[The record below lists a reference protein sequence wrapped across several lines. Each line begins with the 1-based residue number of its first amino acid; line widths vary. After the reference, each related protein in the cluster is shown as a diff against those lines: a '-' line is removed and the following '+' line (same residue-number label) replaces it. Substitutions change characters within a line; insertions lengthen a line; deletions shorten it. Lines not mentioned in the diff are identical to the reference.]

1 MNKKQLR
8 SAYSEKRME
17 LDGSIRKSFIEKIML
32 ELSKF
37 DLFKKHVSVYITIAH
52 KKEIDTQLVIS
63 CIQNKGGIPVVP
75 KANFQTGKLT
85 HYIYEGTEQLEV
97 NEYGIPEPNYGQVVN
112 TNQIDLVIVPLLI
125 FDRLGHRVGYGKGF
139 YDRLLEECNPS
150 TLKIGLCDFEPVE
163 QITDVH
169 EQDIALDFCITPKKT
184 YAFNK

>member
-17 LDGSIRKSFIEKIML
+17 LDNSIRKSFLEKITL

-37 DLFKKHVSVYITIAH
+37 DLFQKHVSVYITIAH
-52 KKEIDTQLVIS
+52 KNEIDTQLVIA

-75 KANFQTGKLT
+75 KANFQTGELT

-97 NEYGIPEPNYGQVVN
+97 NEYGIPEPNFGEVVN
-112 TNQIDLVIVPLLI
+112 TNQIELVIVPLLI
-125 FDRLGHRVGYGKGF
+125 FDLLGHRVGYGKGF
-139 YDRLLEECNPS
+139 YDRLLKDCNPS
-150 TLKIGLCDFEPVE
+150 TLKIGICDFEPVE
-163 QITDVH
+163 QIADVF

-184 YAFNK
+184 YSFAK

>member
-8 SAYSEKRME
+8 LEYSEKRIE
-17 LDGSIRKSFIEKIML
+17 LDNSIRKSFLEKIML

-37 DLFKKHVSVYITIAH
+37 DLLQKHISVYITIAH

-63 CIQNKGGIPVVP
+63 YIQNKGGIPVVP
-75 KANFQTGKLT
+75 KANFLSGELT

-97 NEYGIPEPNYGQVVN
+97 NEYGIPEPKYGKVITAN
-112 TNQIDLVIVPLLI
+112 EIELVIVPLLI
-125 FDRLGHRVGYGKGF
+125 FDLLGYRVGYGKGF
-139 YDRLLEECNPS
+139 YDRLLKGCNPS

-169 EQDIALDFCITPKKT
+169 EQDIQLDFCITPTKT
-184 YAFNK
+184 YSFDK